1 MKRITSLLTLILITT
16 NIVISQNSKFSH
28 QSNKSSFTG
37 YEITGEI
44 DGLVDTSIILAYYFG
59 DKQYARDTAYSKSGK
74 FTFSG
79 DKKLDGG
86 MYLIVLPNQKYFDL
100 IITEQKFSFKSKI
113 SNLVSNMSF
122 SNSEENTPFY
132 NYLNFIVEKQKQVA
146 PLKSKIANANK
157 DEKEKLLVKQK
168 NIDNEVTKYRD
179 EFLFKYSKIFFA
191 KILIASIDP
200 IIPTSPLDSL
210 GNKDESFPFKYY
222 KKHFWDNIDFSDK
235 RILKTRMFLPK
246 MEQYLDKM
254 TAKIPDSIIVSAEVL
269 IKNSTS
275 NDEVFKYVVS
285 HITSTYERSKIMGM
299 DAVFVHMV
307 EKYYMT
313 NKCSWVDSTQLSKI
327 IERAEKISPNLIG
340 KVAPEFIDYYGKP
353 FMKDPDGK
361 AHALQSLKAKYTLLV
376 FYGPTCGHCKKELPK
391 IKNSLDSLIILG
403 ADIKTYA
410 VATEFDIDEW
420 RKFIV
425 DQQTQDWL
433 NVADISFDNEGNPLA
448 NSDWR
453 DKYDIYSTPVI
464 YLLDKEKRILAKRI
478 NNTQLVEIITRI
490 ESL

>member
-1 MKRITSLLTLILITT
+1 
-16 NIVISQNSKFSH
+16 
-28 QSNKSSFTG
+28 
-37 YEITGEI
+37 
-44 DGLVDTSIILAYYFG
+44 
-59 DKQYARDTAYSKSGK
+59 
-74 FTFSG
+74 
-79 DKKLDGG
+79 
-86 MYLIVLPNQKYFDL
+86 
-100 IITEQKFSFKSKI
+100 
-113 SNLVSNMSF
+113 
-122 SNSEENTPFY
+122 
-132 NYLNFIVEKQKQVA
+132 
-146 PLKSKIANANK
+146 
-157 DEKEKLLVKQK
+157 
-168 NIDNEVTKYRD
+168 
-179 EFLFKYSKIFFA
+179 
-191 KILIASIDP
+191 
-200 IIPTSPLDSL
+200 
-210 GNKDESFPFKYY
+210 
-222 KKHFWDNIDFSDK
+222 
-235 RILKTRMFLPK
+235 MFLPK

-327 IERAEKISPNLIG
+327 VERAEKISPNLIG
-340 KVAPEFIDYYGKP
+340 KVAPEFMDYYGKP

-361 AHALQSLKAKYTLLV
+361 PHTLQSLKAKYTLLV